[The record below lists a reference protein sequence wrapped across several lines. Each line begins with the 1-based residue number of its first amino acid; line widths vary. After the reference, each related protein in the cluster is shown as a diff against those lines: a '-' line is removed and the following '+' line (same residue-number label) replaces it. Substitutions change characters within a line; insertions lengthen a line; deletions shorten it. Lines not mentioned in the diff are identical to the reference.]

1 MYTIHTVHLHYTLLQ
16 YTVILLL
23 LKCTLYTYSTLHYT
37 VYLYFQY
44 TNMTHPLTYCTHT
57 TYTVEYIL
65 CKCSSLVEST
75 PHTYST
81 FTLRYISPSGTP
93 SGDTPPRDCQEVYH
107 RGCTEDGVYTIA
119 PNCPHIKP
127 FKVSCDMKNGK
138 WIVFQRRRHA
148 KLDFNQNWNKYEEG
162 FGDPQYEYWLGLK
175 KLNCLT
181 FSVCAAEMR
190 IDMTDYKGIKK
201 HAIYSSIAVHNAD
214 NKYRLDLGAYSGT
227 AGDGM
232 RECSSGINNDGMPF
246 STHDRDNDN

>member
-1 MYTIHTVHLHYTLLQ
+1 MY
-16 YTVILLL
+16 
-23 LKCTLYTYSTLHYT
+23 
-37 VYLYFQY
+37 
-44 TNMTHPLTYCTHT
+44 
-57 TYTVEYIL
+57 
-65 CKCSSLVEST
+65 KCSSLVEST

-81 FTLRYISPSGTP
+81 FTLHHISPPGTP

-119 PNCPHIKP
+119 PNCPNIKP

-148 KLDFNQNWNKYEEG
+148 KLDFNQTWNNYEEG

-181 FSVCAAEMR
+181 FSVCAVEMR

-232 RECSSGINNDGMPF
+232 RACLSVTNNDGMPF
-246 STHDRDNDN
+246 STPDRDNDNYSVNCAHSWSGGWWFNSCACSILNAPYNTPYMHQWYTFSRHLKCVEMKLRSKC